1 MNKTTGL
8 KTVDIEK
15 KIELYQDRL
24 LELYKHNGYT
34 DDAKELRDELVN
46 YGKENK
52 IRLVFI
58 GQYTSGKST
67 IISALTADDTI
78 KIDSNIATD
87 HATDYDWNNIVL
99 TDTPGL
105 YTENPDHD
113 NKTIEM
119 IKRSDLLVYCITS
132 DLFNQYTKAD
142 FERWAFEN
150 NYSEKMFL
158 VINKMSKEDGDYNS
172 LVENY
177 SSTLNID
184 LMPHSLNDIEHCF
197 FDAKDYKVGVAEKN
211 EDLIEL
217 SHFEGFIQK
226 LNSFIDRKGL
236 LGRLNKPIQILIS
249 SIDEVT
255 LKTMKND
262 KDKAYFTLASRIA
275 NRIEKQRADFSYES
289 RRIIRSGMSQIRAKG
304 EEYAG
309 LVGSNKTINEDKLRD
324 FVEKACVEINN
335 DLAKLCEE
343 STNKLNQ
350 DLEELLHSQ
359 PAILWVRSLDS
370 EITTE
375 KRLFEKKETK
385 VNRLQFDALSRVVK
399 SVSGRTVEL
408 ATKGKT
414 KTAGFLL
421 KSSEVTGSKLHSAVY
436 EIGNKLGH
444 KFKPW
449 EAAKVTK
456 IIGNAA
462 KFLGPAIDT
471 IAYGVQVKEMIDANK
486 LEREIHRRQVQ
497 FSAYIAKVAEDLE
510 DQYRSEL
517 QTVYNAYDEAIIE
530 VQNEQQKVEAAINSN
545 RAMSKEMEI
554 IKTQLLELRNDIFFA

>member
-1 MNKTTGL
+1 MITGL

-15 KIELYQDRL
+15 KIESYQNRL
-24 LELYKHNGYT
+24 LELYKHNGYA
-34 DDAKELRDELVN
+34 DDAKELYDELN
-46 YGKENK
+46 KYGNENK

-142 FERWAFEN
+142 FERWAFES
-150 NYSEKMFL
+150 NYSGKMFL

-172 LVENY
+172 LVDNY

-197 FDAKDYKVGVAEKN
+197 FDAKDYKDGVSEKN
-211 EDLIEL
+211 EGLIEL
-217 SHFEGFIQK
+217 SHFEDFIQK

-262 KDKAYFTLASRIA
+262 KDKAYFTLSSRIA
-275 NRIEKQRADFSYES
+275 NRIDKQRADFSYES
-289 RRIIRSGMSQIRAKG
+289 RRIIRSGMSKIRAKG

-309 LVGSNKTINEDKLRD
+309 LVGSNKAISEDKLRD
-324 FVEKACVEINN
+324 FVEKACVDINN

-343 STNKLNQ
+343 STNRLNQ

-359 PAILWVRSLDS
+359 PAILWVKSLDS
-370 EITTE
+370 EISTE

-385 VNRLQFDALSRVVK
+385 VNRLQFDALSRIVK

-408 ATKGKT
+408 ATKGKS
-414 KTAGFLL
+414 KTAGFLI
-421 KSSEVTGSKLHSAVY
+421 KASEASGSKLHSAVY
-436 EIGNKLGH
+436 EIGSKLGH

-462 KFLGPAIDT
+462 KFAGPVMDS
-471 IAYGVQVKEMIDANK
+471 IAYGVQIKEFVDANK

-497 FSAYIAKVAEDLE
+497 FSAYIARVAEDLE

-517 QTVYNAYDEAIIE
+517 QAVYDAYDEAILE

-554 IKTQLLELRNDIFFA
+554 IKTQLLDLRNEIFFA

>member
-1 MNKTTGL
+1 
-8 KTVDIEK
+8 
-15 KIELYQDRL
+15 
-24 LELYKHNGYT
+24 
-34 DDAKELRDELVN
+34 
-46 YGKENK
+46 
-52 IRLVFI
+52 
-58 GQYTSGKST
+58 
-67 IISALTADDTI
+67 
-78 KIDSNIATD
+78 
-87 HATDYDWNNIVL
+87 
-99 TDTPGL
+99 
-105 YTENPDHD
+105 
-113 NKTIEM
+113 
-119 IKRSDLLVYCITS
+119 
-132 DLFNQYTKAD
+132 
-142 FERWAFEN
+142 
-150 NYSEKMFL
+150 
-158 VINKMSKEDGDYNS
+158 MSKEDGDYNS

-385 VNRLQFDALSRVVK
+385 VNRYNSMHYPELLSQYLEGLLSWLQKAK
-399 SVSGRTVEL
+399 
-408 ATKGKT
+408 
-414 KTAGFLL
+414 L
-421 KSSEVTGSKLHSAVY
+421 KPLDSY
-436 EIGNKLGH
+436 
-444 KFKPW
+444 
-449 EAAKVTK
+449 
-456 IIGNAA
+456 
-462 KFLGPAIDT
+462 
-471 IAYGVQVKEMIDANK
+471 
-486 LEREIHRRQVQ
+486 
-497 FSAYIAKVAEDLE
+497 
-510 DQYRSEL
+510 
-517 QTVYNAYDEAIIE
+517 
-530 VQNEQQKVEAAINSN
+530 
-545 RAMSKEMEI
+545 
-554 IKTQLLELRNDIFFA
+554 